1 MLTAQRAGAH
11 IFEVSSSSL
20 VLSSAGTEGEPRERF
35 PLWLLAGVWTLPA
48 LLSTL
53 ETVVFN
59 AMSGRSVPVWR
70 AFVSESS
77 GWYTWALITPIV
89 VALGRRFPVRRG
101 ARLKHA
107 PVHAAAALGAGAL
120 QSLVSAV
127 VGNLLATSPRPLPT
141 MFWSWFLSQ
150 LPFTIVIYVAI
161 VGVSDAL
168 LARRRAEER
177 DRRAERLEKELA
189 QAQLSALRMQ
199 LQPHFLFN
207 TLNAIMAL
215 VRDAETERA
224 VQAIALLS
232 DVLWTTMRAGNTNE
246 TTLADEM
253 AFVSRYL
260 EIERV
265 RFGDRLDVSIDVA
278 PSLTGT
284 MVPSFLLQPFV
295 ENALRHGL
303 SRRRDVGHLRLT
315 AAEQNGSVRIVV
327 SDDGAGLAPDW
338 EERMA
343 SGVGIANSRAR
354 LSALYGSA
362 ASIVLTPGP
371 AGQGTS
377 VTIDV
382 PRHS

>member
-1 MLTAQRAGAH
+1 M
-11 IFEVSSSSL
+11 SSSL
-20 VLSSAGTEGEPRERF
+20 PPARSTNADREPPPRF

-48 LLSTL
+48 LLSTF

-59 AMSGRSVPVWR
+59 AMSGRSMPVWR

-89 VALGRRFPVRRG
+89 VVLGRRFPLRRETL
-101 ARLKHA
+101 ARHVPLHLA
-107 PVHAAAALGAGAL
+107 VAVAAGAM
-120 QSLVSAV
+120 QAAVSAG
-127 VGNLLATSPRPLPT
+127 VGGLLATSPRPFPT

-150 LPFTIVIYVAI
+150 LPFSIVIYVAI

-177 DRRAERLEKELA
+177 ERQAERLAKELA

-199 LQPHFLFN
+199 LHPHFLFN

-224 VQAIALLS
+224 VQALSLLS
-232 DVLWTTMRAGNTNE
+232 DVLWTTMRSGNTNE

-265 RFGDRLDVSIDVA
+265 RFGERLDVSIDVA
-278 PSLTGT
+278 PSLTDT
-284 MVPSFLLQPFV
+284 LVPSFLLQPFV

-303 SRRRDVGHLRLT
+303 SRRREVGHLRLT
-315 AAEQNGSVRIVV
+315 AAERNGSVRIVV
-327 SDDGAGLAPDW
+327 SDDGVGLAPDW
-338 EERMA
+338 EDRMA
-343 SGVGIANSRAR
+343 TGVGIANSRAR
-354 LSALYGSA
+354 LAALYGSS
-362 ASIVLTPGP
+362 ASLVLASGP
-371 AGQGTS
+371 TGQGTS

-382 PRHS
+382 PRHSR

>member
-1 MLTAQRAGAH
+1 MTSALPVAPSSTA
-11 IFEVSSSSL
+11 EP
-20 VLSSAGTEGEPRERF
+20 EPRPRF

-59 AMSGRSVPVWR
+59 AMSGRSMPVWR
-70 AFVSESS
+70 AFVGEAS
-77 GWYTWALITPIV
+77 GWYTWALITPAV
-89 VALGRRFPVRRG
+89 VALGRRFPLRR
-101 ARLKHA
+101 ATWMRHA
-107 PVHAAAALGAGAL
+107 PLHLSAAIAAGAL
-120 QSLVSAV
+120 QALVSAA
-127 VGNLLATSPRPLPT
+127 VGNALATSPRPLAT

-168 LARRRAEER
+168 LARRRAEARE
-177 DRRAERLEKELA
+177 RRAERLEKELA

-215 VRDAETERA
+215 VRDVETERA

-232 DVLWTTMRAGNTNE
+232 DVLWTAMRAGNTNE
-246 TTLADEM
+246 STLADEM

-265 RFGDRLDVSIDVA
+265 RFGDRLEVSIDVA
-278 PSLTGT
+278 PSLAGAL
-284 MVPSFLLQPFV
+284 VPSFLLQPFV

-303 SRRRDVGHLRLT
+303 SRRREVGHLRLT
-315 AAEQNGSVRIVV
+315 ADEQNGSVRIVV

-354 LSALYGSA
+354 LAALYGPA
-362 ASIVLTPGP
+362 ASVALASGP

-382 PRHS
+382 PRHSG

>member
-1 MLTAQRAGAH
+1 MSPSQTPANEDKESR
-11 IFEVSSSSL
+11 
-20 VLSSAGTEGEPRERF
+20 PRF
-35 PLWLLAGVWTLPA
+35 PPWLLAGVWTLPA
-48 LLSTL
+48 LLSTF
-53 ETVVFN
+53 ETVVFS
-59 AMSGRSVPVWR
+59 AMSGRTMPVWR

-77 GWYTWALITPIV
+77 GWYTWALVTPLV
-89 VALGRRFPVRRG
+89 VVLGRRFPMRR
-101 ARLKHA
+101 ATWAKHA
-107 PVHAAAALGAGAL
+107 PIHLTAAVVAGAL
-120 QSLVSAV
+120 QALVSAA
-127 VGNLLATSPRPLPT
+127 VGSLLATSSRPLST

-150 LPFTIVIYVAI
+150 LPVTIVIYVAI

-177 DRRAERLEKELA
+177 ERRAERLEKELA
-189 QAQLSALRMQ
+189 HAQLSALRMQ

-215 VRDAETERA
+215 VRDVETERA
-224 VQAIALLS
+224 VRAIALLS
-232 DVLWTTMRAGNTNE
+232 DVLWTAMRVGNTNE

-265 RFGDRLDVSIDVA
+265 RFGDRLDVAIDVA
-278 PSLTGT
+278 PTLSTAL
-284 MVPSFLLQPFV
+284 VPSFLLQPFV

-343 SGVGIANSRAR
+343 TGVGIANSRAR
-354 LSALYGSA
+354 LAALYGSA
-362 ASIVLTPGP
+362 ASVVLTAGP